1 MTKLKNISID
11 DVKKFAELSRIKITE
26 EEAQK
31 FSKDFDEIIP
41 FISKISEMNMPE
53 SAIRSLQNVNTLRED
68 EIIETNHQKEIV
80 KEMPDSKDNYLKVKK
95 ILSN

>member
-1 MTKLKNISID
+1 MTKLKNINID

-41 FISKISEMNMPE
+41 FISQISEMDVPE
-53 SAIRSLQNVNTLRED
+53 SAVRNFQNVNTLRED
-68 EIIETNHQKEIV
+68 IVKETNHQKEIIS
-80 KEMPDSKDNYLKVKK
+80 EMPDTKDDYLKVKK
-95 ILSN
+95 ILN

>member
-1 MTKLKNISID
+1 MTKLKNINID

-41 FISKISEMNMPE
+41 FISQISEMDVPE
-53 SAIRSLQNVNTLRED
+53 SVVRNFQNVNTLRED
-68 EIIETNHQKEIV
+68 IVKETNHQKEIIS
-80 KEMPDSKDNYLKVKK
+80 EMPDTKDDYLKVKK
-95 ILSN
+95 ILN